1 MNEIENRNKFT
12 YTYIV
17 KVGLLLLAYSRNQ
30 YNFWSTFSVLIK
42 YFERYGLLNM
52 SLFIIYILL
61 NQKR

>member
-30 YNFWSTFSVLIK
+30 YNF
-42 YFERYGLLNM
+42 
-52 SLFIIYILL
+52 
-61 NQKR
+61 